1 MIDMMKYL
9 SLLVV
14 MILAGCTSAPN
25 LPPTDTIVAV
35 KPIESGII
43 ASSAKYSYRFFRSGV
58 PQEYQRY
65 KTFYE
70 RFHQQASGV
79 RVNFVVEQHEVMAEY
94 LVVIDKRKLNAGQQA
109 VLKNEYQAVQIDN
122 DRLGV
127 LFKAAGF
134 WSSSHASELA
144 VPYQLEH
151 PVVVSINDKTKT
163 LSTLGTVAL
172 IPLVPLFPLFMMYG
186 CATGPCV

>member
-1 MIDMMKYL
+1 MKKYL
-9 SLLVV
+9 SLLAAIMLV
-14 MILAGCTSAPN
+14 ACTSAPN

-43 ASSAKYSYRFFRSGV
+43 ASSAKYSYRFFREGM

-79 RVNFVVEQHEVMAEY
+79 RVNFIVKEHEVTAEY
-94 LVVIDKRKLNAGQQA
+94 LVVIDKRKLDAGQLT
-109 VLKNEYQAVQIDN
+109 VLVNEYKAAQIDN

-134 WSSSHASELA
+134 WSSSHAPELA
-144 VPYQLEH
+144 APYQLER
-151 PVVVSINDKTKT
+151 PVVVSINDKTET
-163 LSTLGTVAL
+163 LSTLGTIAL